1 MGTLSARSDGVTT
14 SEDGEEPNER
24 GLDLSDGGTY
34 LRMRPINKASVD
46 LLDGGVFTDVLL
58 VGVIESGVGLF
69 DIGRFARQH
78 DVSATDLLAATKNA
92 CSKSERA
99 QIVQGFLSTS
109 PPKKVPAS
117 LPDLEGRSREIIP
130 TGIGE
135 TRHLVAWAW
144 RCFSEANSPA
154 PQMFTFGDS
163 LSWVH
168 ASGDRDVTIYVITK
182 DRMIYAHHRI
192 IRWEKMVPLIGP
204 VETEPPKRVTDDM
217 LASPHPPLP
226 RLVGVRGAPVF
237 GPSGKLAI
245 NAGYDNE
252 SQMFIWPR
260 NLVVPFVPSVPTPAD
275 VAEARRLVEYE
286 LLGQF
291 PFESD
296 ADMAH
301 AIAAMLHPF
310 VRPMIVGPTPMALI
324 DKPTPG
330 TGGTLL
336 ANAIA
341 IPALGNDPSVMS
353 VGKLEDEWRF
363 RMVALLRTGPAIV
376 LLDNI
381 NVKLDSATLAAMI
394 TTFDTYADRVIRSS
408 DIVTIPIRCQW
419 MATGNN
425 VVMSSELI
433 RRSFLIRLDANE
445 ETPEI
450 EGDYRHPLLVEWAM
464 THRAE
469 LVWALLVLV
478 QNWIARGRPKGAQKP
493 PGSFESWGAVIGGI
507 LEAAGIPGFLANAHK
522 LQQHSDPDADAWR
535 SLVDEWSERFGT
547 KTVRAGEL
555 LSIAQ
560 EHLSDLGNH
569 GRSQDTTWGALLMK
583 KRDAVIAGKKILYKG
598 TKQGAAQWQLQ
609 PIGPKEPS

>member
-1 MGTLSARSDGVTT
+1 
-14 SEDGEEPNER
+14 
-24 GLDLSDGGTY
+24 
-34 LRMRPINKASVD
+34 
-46 LLDGGVFTDVLL
+46 
-58 VGVIESGVGLF
+58 
-69 DIGRFARQH
+69 
-78 DVSATDLLAATKNA
+78 
-92 CSKSERA
+92 
-99 QIVQGFLSTS
+99 
-109 PPKKVPAS
+109 
-117 LPDLEGRSREIIP
+117 
-130 TGIGE
+130 
-135 TRHLVAWAW
+135 
-144 RCFSEANSPA
+144 
-154 PQMFTFGDS
+154 MFTFGDS

-353 VGKLEDEWRF
+353 
-363 RMVALLRTGPAIV
+363 AIV

-478 QNWIARGRPKGAQKP
+478 QNWIARGR
-493 PGSFESWGAVIGGI
+493 
-507 LEAAGIPGFLANAHK
+507 ANAHK